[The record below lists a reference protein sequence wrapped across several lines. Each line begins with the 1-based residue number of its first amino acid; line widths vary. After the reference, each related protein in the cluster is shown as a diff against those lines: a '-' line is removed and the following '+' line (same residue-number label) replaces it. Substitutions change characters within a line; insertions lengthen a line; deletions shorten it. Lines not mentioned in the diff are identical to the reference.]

1 MHNIDVRGMSC
12 PQPVLMVKNEI
23 NNIDKNSKFKIT
35 TDNNTAMNNIK
46 RFLNSLGIK
55 NINVYEDDEDIVILV
70 NH

>member
-1 MHNIDVRGMSC
+1 VPSIDVRGMSC

-23 NNIDKNSKFKIT
+23 DNIDKNSKFKII

-55 NINVYEDDEDIVILV
+55 NIDVEEDDDDIVILI

>member
-1 MHNIDVRGMSC
+1 MPSIDVRGMSC

-23 NNIDKNSKFKIT
+23 DNIDKNSKFKII

-55 NINVYEDDEDIVILV
+55 NIDVEEEDDDIVILI

>member
-1 MHNIDVRGMSC
+1 MPSIDVRGMSC

-23 NNIDKNSKFKIT
+23 DNIDKNSKFKII

-55 NINVYEDDEDIVILV
+55 NIDVEEDDDDIVILI

>member
-55 NINVYEDDEDIVILV
+55 NIDVYEDEEDIVILI

>member
-12 PQPVLMVKNEI
+12 PQPVLMLKNEI